1 MDKNQKI
8 EELLN
13 RGVERIAD
21 AKHLKERL
29 LSGEVLR
36 IKHGVD
42 PTGPNIHIGR
52 AAQFLK
58 LKDFQDLGHKI
69 VLIIGDFTAQ
79 IGDASDKQATRKPL
93 SRKEVEENMKN
104 YTKQIGQILDIKKIE
119 LHYNSEWLGKLT
131 AAELLDL
138 AMKFTA
144 QQMIQR
150 RNFKERWEAGSP
162 IGLHELDYPILQGLD
177 SVKIKADV
185 ELGGFDQLFNL
196 EIGRDLQK
204 IFNQQPQDII
214 TLKMLYGLD
223 GRKMSTSWGNVINII
238 DSPNEQFGKIMSM
251 QDSLISGYFEL
262 CTRVPLNEIEG
273 LPSRDA
279 KAILAKKIVEI
290 YHGERAAKEAE
301 NEFNRVFKE
310 KKMPSEV
317 PEVKIT
323 EKSINIL
330 ELLVQIKL
338 APSKSGAKRLVEQG
352 GVKIG
357 GKVSKDWKGDIEI
370 KKGLIIQAG
379 PRRFVKI
386 A

>member
-1 MDKNQKI
+1 
-8 EELLN
+8 
-13 RGVERIAD
+13 
-21 AKHLKERL
+21 
-29 LSGEVLR
+29 
-36 IKHGVD
+36 
-42 PTGPNIHIGR
+42 
-52 AAQFLK
+52 
-58 LKDFQDLGHKI
+58 
-69 VLIIGDFTAQ
+69 
-79 IGDASDKQATRKPL
+79 
-93 SRKEVEENMKN
+93 
-104 YTKQIGQILDIKKIE
+104 
-119 LHYNSEWLGKLT
+119 
-131 AAELLDL
+131 
-138 AMKFTA
+138 
-144 QQMIQR
+144 
-150 RNFKERWEAGSP
+150 
-162 IGLHELDYPILQGLD
+162 
-177 SVKIKADV
+177 
-185 ELGGFDQLFNL
+185 
-196 EIGRDLQK
+196 
-204 IFNQQPQDII
+204 
-214 TLKMLYGLD
+214 
-223 GRKMSTSWGNVINII
+223 
-238 DSPNEQFGKIMSM
+238 M